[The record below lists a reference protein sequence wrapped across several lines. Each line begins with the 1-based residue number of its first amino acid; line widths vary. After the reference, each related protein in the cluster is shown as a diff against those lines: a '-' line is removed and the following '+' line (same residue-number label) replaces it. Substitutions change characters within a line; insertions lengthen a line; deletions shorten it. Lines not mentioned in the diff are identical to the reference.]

1 MSETTNKI
9 SNVPADVQIHGSIK
23 FGGEMTFAGTLTGGN
38 IKGPVLTVG
47 PEADITGNIESDT
60 CTIGASV
67 KGNVIVS
74 GKCDLKATAVLIG
87 DLTTS
92 RLVMAEGATFVGKA
106 NITPGKGTTPPA
118 AAAKGA

>member
-1 MSETTNKI
+1 
-9 SNVPADVQIHGSIK
+9 
-23 FGGEMTFAGTLTGGN
+23 MTFAGHLTGGN
-38 IKGPVLTVG
+38 IKGPILTVA

-67 KGNVIVS
+67 KGNVVVT
-74 GKCDLKATAVLIG
+74 GKCDLKASAVLIG

-106 NITPGKGTTPPA
+106 NISPGKGNPPA
-118 AAAKGA
+118 GGAKVA